1 MEVYMSLVRFDP
13 FLRLREL
20 DRLFE
25 TPRIRTEA
33 TWLPRIDILDGDAA
47 VVVRAEVPG
56 VDADSIDVTV
66 QDGALT
72 ISGTRRFETEDT
84 DRGFRRKEIYEG
96 TFSRTIMLPKGVAPD
111 DVTATSKDGI
121 LEVTVPKR
129 PEVLPHTV
137 AVEAKS

>member
-1 MEVYMSLVRFDP
+1 MSLVRFDP

-25 TPRIRTEA
+25 TPRLRTEGA
-33 TWLPRIDILDGDAA
+33 WLPRIDILDEDAA

-56 VDADSIDVTV
+56 VDSGSIDVTV

-72 ISGTRRFETEDT
+72 ISGTRRFETEES
-84 DRGFRRKEIYEG
+84 DRSFRRKEIYEG
-96 TFSRTIMLPKGVAPD
+96 KFSRTIMLPKGVVPD

-137 AVEAKS
+137 PVEAKN

>member
-1 MEVYMSLVRFDP
+1 MSLVRFDP
-13 FLRLREL
+13 FLRLRDL

-25 TPRIRTEA
+25 TPRIRTEGA
-33 TWLPRIDILDGDAA
+33 WLPRIDILDEAAA

-56 VDADSIDVTV
+56 VDAESIDVTV

-72 ISGTRRFETEDT
+72 ISGTRRFETEES

-96 TFSRTIMLPKGVAPD
+96 KFSRTIMLPKGVEPG

-121 LEVTVPKR
+121 LEITVPKR

-137 AVEAKS
+137 AIEARS